1 MSYPGFKARFTSLF
15 IIASMMTQ
23 LVSAA
28 GLIFRRRRT
37 ALTQTIAVLATVF
50 LAGTTL
56 LSTAEATSSRL
67 KDITKIE
74 GVRDNQLIGY
84 GIVVGLPGTGDRAQN
99 SLFTEQSLRS
109 MLERFGVALDDQR
122 ILQTRNAAA
131 VMVTASL
138 PGFSRAGDQIDV
150 TVAAI
155 GDARSLQGGTLLV
168 TPLTG
173 ADGNVYAVAQGQLII
188 GGFQADGAAGSIQR
202 GVPTQGRIPEGAT
215 VERELAFP
223 INDMEQIR
231 LVLQNPD
238 FTTASRIASAIDARL
253 SGRFARAVDL
263 ATVEVLV
270 PEGYRGEVTSML
282 ADIESIDVETDETAR
297 VVVDESSGTIVI
309 GGNVRISPVA
319 IAHGNITIRVTERP
333 IPSQPSPF
341 SRVGET
347 VVVPRTDITVEEDL
361 GSGFRIIEPN
371 VTLQELVDGLNAMG
385 VTPRDMI
392 SILQT
397 VKSAGALQAEL
408 VVQ

>member
-1 MSYPGFKARFTSLF
+1 MWIGMIGA
-15 IIASMMTQ
+15 MMID
-23 LVSAA
+23 LMSAA
-28 GLIFRRRRT
+28 AKLLRRRRT
-37 ALTQTIAVLATVF
+37 ALKQALGAVAIALVAFPAVTEP
-50 LAGTTL
+50 A
-56 LSTAEATSSRL
+56 SASRL

-74 GVRDNQLIGY
+74 GVRENQLIGY
-84 GIVVGLPGTGDRAQN
+84 GLVVGLPGTGDRAQN
-99 SLFTEQSLRS
+99 ALFTEQSLRS
-109 MLERFGVALDDQR
+109 MLERFGVALDNER
-122 ILQTRNAAA
+122 ILQTRNTAA

-138 PGFSRAGDQIDV
+138 PGFSRNGDKIDV
-150 TVAAI
+150 TVSAL

-168 TPLTG
+168 TPLTA

-188 GGFQADGAAGSIQR
+188 GGFQASGAAGSIQR
-202 GVPTQGRIPEGAT
+202 GVPTQGRIPAGAT

-223 INDMEQIR
+223 INELDMVR
-231 LVLQNPD
+231 YVLKNPD
-238 FTTASRIASAIDARL
+238 FTTANRIASAIDQRL

-270 PEGYRGEVTSML
+270 PADYRGQVTTML
-282 ADIESIDVETDETAR
+282 AELESIDVETDEVAR

-309 GGNVRISPVA
+309 GQNVRISPVA
-319 IAHGNITIRVTERP
+319 IAHGNITIRISERP

-347 VVVPRTDITVEEDL
+347 VVVPRTDIAVEEDL
-361 GSGFRIIEPN
+361 GNGFRVIEDN
-371 VTLQELVDGLNAMG
+371 ITLQELVDGLNAMG

-397 VKSAGALQAEL
+397 IKSSGAMQAEL

>member
-1 MSYPGFKARFTSLF
+1 
-15 IIASMMTQ
+15 MTH
-23 LVSAA
+23 LVTEMD
-28 GLIFRRRRT
+28 LLRRRRRT
-37 ALTQTIAVLATVF
+37 ALTKMIAAMMLLLLASPSLV
-50 LAGTTL
+50 
-56 LSTAEATSSRL
+56 STAQASSRL

-84 GIVVGLPGTGDRAQN
+84 GIVVGLAGTGDRAQN

-109 MLERFGVALDDQR
+109 MLERFGVALDDDR

-138 PGFSRAGDQIDV
+138 PGFSRSGDQIDIN
-150 TVAAI
+150 VAAI

-168 TPLTG
+168 TPLTA

-188 GGFQADGAAGSIQR
+188 GGFQAQGAAGAIQR
-202 GVPTQGRIPEGAT
+202 GVPTQGRIPGGAT
-215 VERELAFP
+215 VERELSFP
-223 INDMEQIR
+223 INDLDRIR

-238 FTTASRIASAIDARL
+238 FTTANRIARAIDARL
-253 SGRFARAVDL
+253 SGRFARAIDL
-263 ATVEVLV
+263 ATVEVEV
-270 PEGYRGEVTSML
+270 PSGYRGQVTTML
-282 ADIESIDVETDETAR
+282 ADIESIDVETDEIAR

-309 GGNVRISPVA
+309 GGNVRVSPVA
-319 IAHGNITIRVTERP
+319 VAHGSITIRVNERP

-347 VVVPRTDITVEEDL
+347 VVVPRTDIAVEEDL
-361 GSGFRIIEPN
+361 GNGFKILEEN

-385 VTPRDMI
+385 VSPRDMI

-397 VKSAGALQAEL
+397 IKSAGALQAEL